1 MKILKTYS
9 KFCWTRKIRFVF
21 SVLLMSTSF
30 IAKADRVGIYIES
43 DSIQPDSIIK
53 TVYQLTRPQVVSIYK
68 RLDVCDSIEYR
79 LRAIDSISRMLDMK
93 MSSSSLDSLLNV
105 ISNINSDR
113 LTLETNLRK
122 KLQAS
127 ELGVKFQSN
136 QYTIEKMD
144 HLKTK
149 RALSKTNDELVD
161 LKYKFSKSK
170 GIKNKTWIVI
180 SSVGAALIGGIV
192 LASVLK

>member
-9 KFCWTRKIRFVF
+9 KTYWTRKIRFIF
-21 SVLLMSTSF
+21 SVLF
-30 IAKADRVGIYIES
+30 ISVSVIAQAEGFEINIQS
-43 DSIQPDSIIK
+43 DSIRPDSITQ
-53 TVYQLTRPQVVSIYK
+53 TVYQLTRPQAVSIYK

-79 LRAIDSISRMLDMK
+79 IRAIDSISMMLEMK
-93 MSSSSLDSLLNV
+93 FSSSSLDSLLNV
-105 ISNINSDR
+105 IAKINSDR
-113 LTLETNLRK
+113 LELETNLRK

-149 RALSKTNDELVD
+149 RALSKTNDELID

-170 GIKNKTWIVI
+170 SIKNKTLIVI